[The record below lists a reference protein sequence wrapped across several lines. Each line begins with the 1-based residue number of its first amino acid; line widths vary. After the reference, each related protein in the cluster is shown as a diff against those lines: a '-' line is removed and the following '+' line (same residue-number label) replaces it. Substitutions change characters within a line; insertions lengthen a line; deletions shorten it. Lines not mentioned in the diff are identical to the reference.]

1 MRRLFIYQIVACL
14 IFFPFSSF
22 ALIEGSAMRAST
34 GVISAISSSG
44 AMFGGASGSKLVT
57 TATRSFAAGYF
68 ASPGGAIASGA
79 AGGYEATAAVAL
91 SRGATGGLLRLAFQ
105 GAAAGS
111 RMLPYVGAVIT
122 AASLAGMAWEWYQGQ
137 DGKGHFVKSSGN
149 IWQPV
154 EGGYIVAS
162 ASISLDNPWDGDS
175 NSEFQGK
182 TIFIY
187 NCAAAYNANHPP
199 FVAGRSGIG
208 YYSGSDCT
216 NDNSHCTFKS
226 YDFSTLFSYR
236 VDSMFGQTSSKNFYG
251 FCDPAIQKPDDFQP
265 QKLPVPWDDV
275 QKQIEDDLA
284 KRPNEWADPFADA
297 VKEVPP
303 AVNPWLD
310 QTSKEDAAKTAPNPM
325 PENLPYPT
333 PSGTPS
339 VPNPATGQPMPAPL
353 PNELTKED
361 ISKVASEILKSMSPA
376 QSNNV
381 ATGDITQPT
390 PNQDLAT
397 QIATAIKNNSPSIP
411 QPPYDVKVI
420 NEPTI
425 KIKTEDAWKSD
436 AESSVGSQTDPD
448 TNESLNFDLNLE
460 KYKSKKKDLS
470 FLDTI
475 YGNIKNLP
483 IFTLFQ
489 KVPIAVSGGSTQF
502 CLSIPKFGNHCVDLD
517 EYSSAFETIG
527 SVCIALCFFTCLAI
541 IFL

>member
-1 MRRLFIYQIVACL
+1 MRRLFIFQIISCL
-14 IFFPFSSF
+14 IFCPFSSF

-44 AMFGGASGSKLVT
+44 AMFGGASGSKIVA
-57 TATRSFAAGYF
+57 TATRSFAGGYF

-111 RMLPYVGAVIT
+111 RMIPYVGAVIT

-137 DGKGHFVKSSGN
+137 DGKGHFV
-149 IWQPV
+149 QPGDV
-154 EGGYIVAS
+154 PWTPVFSGGYLI
-162 ASISLDNPWDGDS
+162 GT
-175 NSEFQGK
+175 K
-182 TIFIY
+182 TISENINPTDGYKWLKGKSF
-187 NCAAAYNANHPP
+187 
-199 FVAGRSGIG
+199 S
-208 YYSGSDCT
+208 YYSAGANLAAIMGCSAGALSEIT
-216 NDNSHCTFKS
+216 SVTVGTPTGVVHIS
-226 YDFSTLFSYR
+226 AFSGLKVYTYNGVIIAKDLAALTPPPPG
-236 VDSMFGQTSSKNFYG
+236 DK
-251 FCDPAIQKPDDFQP
+251 K
-265 QKLPVPWDDV
+265 PVPWDDV
-275 QKQIEDDLA
+275 QKQIEDDLGN
-284 KRPNEWADPFADA
+284 RPNEWADPFADA

-303 AVNPWLD
+303 NVNPWLD
-310 QTSKEDAAKTAPNPM
+310 KTSKEDAAKTAPNPM

-436 AESSVGSQTDPD
+436 AESAVGSQTDPD
-448 TNESLNFDLNLE
+448 TNESLNFDLDLE
-460 KYKSKKKDLS
+460 KYKSKKKDLA

-475 YGNIKNLP
+475 YDNIKKLP

-489 KVPIAVSGGSTQF
+489 KVPISVSGGSTQF